1 MRKLSMSL
9 LSCVL
14 LAAMV
19 GCTFQLKDDQQ
30 LENLTQLEESW
41 TYIRGELAEGT
52 IPSAELL
59 DSHGDL
65 LGEAK
70 QLEESKKESWE
81 DQARDEGWVLPGAE
95 PPVEPPVEEP
105 PAEEE
110 PDEEPPVEDPEP
122 EQPEPEQP
130 PTEESDPS

>member
-19 GCTFQLKDDQQ
+19 GCNFQLKDDQQ

-70 QLEESKKESWE
+70 ELEESKKESWE
-81 DQARDEGWVLPGAE
+81 DQARDEGWVLPGK
-95 PPVEPPVEEP
+95 EPPVEEP
-105 PAEEE
+105 PTEEE
-110 PDEEPPVEDPEP
+110 PEGP
-122 EQPEPEQP
+122 QPEQP
-130 PTEESDPS
+130 PASESDPS